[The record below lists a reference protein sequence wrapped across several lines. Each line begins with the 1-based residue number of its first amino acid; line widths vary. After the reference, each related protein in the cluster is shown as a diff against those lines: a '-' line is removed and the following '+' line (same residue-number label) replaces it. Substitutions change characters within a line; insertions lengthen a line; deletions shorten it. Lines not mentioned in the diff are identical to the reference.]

1 MISTVTRRIG
11 QIVKAIRFRF
21 FAPAVVLVALI
32 ILVPRIANRDQGT
45 DTPPPTP
52 IRVARQDIQVTIPA
66 VGTIDYGSILNLEFS
81 QAGVLSS
88 IAVTAGDKVAISQPL
103 ASLESSS
110 LQRAL
115 DNAAAALDRAQ
126 LDLATLIA
134 TADASKIRLAKL
146 DLTEA
151 KSTLADLISPAKKS
165 AITSGESAVASARSQ
180 VLSAQNSLNNLLAG
194 ATDSAIADAQSSL
207 ASAQANLVGAQS
219 ALTDTEAGA
228 TDLSLQAA
236 RDKLAATREAS
247 TSATRALTEA
257 SNDHP
262 RKVAEADAKLATA
275 KAEVT
280 TATTSLADLR
290 AKPTSTQ
297 LQDAKTTLDQARL
310 THADAVRT
318 GSKIS
323 AEQKERASVV
333 WAKAQRDYTE
343 AISPATADDLSK
355 AESKL
360 AAANASRTAA
370 QATVDDLATGPD
382 LAALKDVVTSAERN
396 QAAAALELKDV
407 EAGATTTDLASRRAN
422 VASATTALKAA
433 RARFDALTADP
444 EHGDLRAA
452 EQSLNA
458 SQASLADAQ
467 ARLADILD
475 GADASEIRKAKAA
488 ISKAE
493 ITLADLRSPAD
504 PLAVKRQEL
513 SINDA
518 ERQLEAARDALTD
531 ASLLSPINGVVLT
544 IEGEVGERVSG
555 PLMKIGVSESLLTRV
570 SIDETDIG
578 SISIGQPVKL
588 SFQALN
594 DRSFAGSVFWIAA
607 QGTIDQGLVTFAVDI
622 LVNDAAADLR
632 AGLTSDVQ
640 IIVGGAQDAIAVPK
654 AAVQNTPR
662 GSMAFVV
669 QDDGTVQ
676 PRPITTGV
684 SNALMIHV
692 RSGLAVGELVMPN
705 AAQAMADLR
714 AGAQANR
721 QAQTNRRN
729 AQGSEA
735 GPPEPVRGPFGGGG
749 NAPRRGPP

>member
-1 MISTVTRRIG
+1 MLSAITRRIG
-11 QIVKAIRFRF
+11 KIRKAIRFRF
-21 FAPAVVLVALI
+21 VAPAVVLVALI
-32 ILVPRIANRDQGT
+32 ILVPRIANRDQAT

-52 IRVARQDIQVTIPA
+52 IRVAQQDIQVTIPA
-66 VGTIDYGSILNLEFS
+66 VGTIDYGSILNLEFN
-81 QAGVLSS
+81 QAGVLSTVA
-88 IAVTAGDKVAISQPL
+88 ITAGDTVSKGQTL

-126 LDLATLIA
+126 LDLATLVA
-134 TADASKIRLAKL
+134 TADPSKIRLAEL
-146 DLTEA
+146 DLREA
-151 KSTLADLISPAKKS
+151 ESALADLISPAKKS

-207 ASAQANLVGAQS
+207 ASAQANLVSAQS

-236 RDKLAATREAS
+236 RDKVAATREAS
-247 TSATRALTEA
+247 TSAKRALTEA

-280 TATTSLADLR
+280 TATTTLADLR

-297 LQDAKTTLDQARL
+297 LQDANTTLEQARL

-318 GSKIS
+318 GSNLS

-333 WAKAQRDYTE
+333 WAKAQRDYTD

-360 AAANASRTAA
+360 TAAKASRTAA
-370 QATVDDLATGPD
+370 QATVDDMATGPD
-382 LAALKDVVTSAERN
+382 LAALQDAVTSAERN
-396 QAAAALELKDV
+396 QAAAELELKDL

-433 RARFDALTADP
+433 RARFDALTAEP
-444 EHGDLRAA
+444 EHGDVRAA
-452 EQSLNA
+452 EQSLTA

-467 ARLADILD
+467 ARLADTLD

-488 ISKAE
+488 VSKAE

-518 ERQLEAARDALTD
+518 ERQLEAARDALAD

-555 PLMKIGVSESLLTRV
+555 PLMRIGVSETLLTRI

-578 SISIGQPVKL
+578 SISIGQPVTL
-588 SFQALN
+588 SFQALD
-594 DRSFAGSVFWIAA
+594 DRTFDGSVAWIAA

-622 LVNDAAADLR
+622 SVDNPTPDLR

-640 IIVGGAQDAIAVPK
+640 IIVDGAQDVIAVPK
-654 AAVQNTPR
+654 AAIQNTPR
-662 GSMAFVV
+662 GPIAFTL
-669 QDDGTVQ
+669 QDDDTVQ
-676 PRPITTGV
+676 PRRVTTGI
-684 SNALMIHV
+684 SNAVMIQIT
-692 RSGLAVGELVMPN
+692 SGLEVGDFVMPN
-705 AAQAMADLR
+705 AAQAA
-714 AGAQANR
+714 ANL
-721 QAQTNRRN
+721 RN
-729 AQGSEA
+729 ARGTEVQRQGP
-735 GPPEPVRGPFGGGG
+735 GRGVFGGG
-749 NAPRRGPP
+749 PQSRRGPP